1 MKGEKIISTT
11 EMVDVTLTVNG
22 KKSTYT
28 VWKHEKLV
36 DFLHD
41 QLDLPGTRF
50 CCGIGVCRACTV
62 LSRNVQSAPKVP
74 LLSCSTAVV
83 SLNNHYIDT
92 VEGLA
97 QSANQITP
105 LQEEF
110 LKHFSFQCG
119 YCTPGFLMAAT
130 ALIEQ
135 LKQSPIHESE
145 INQTIEQACSEHIC
159 RCTGYVR
166 YYQAIRKVIENTPGT
181 IIKEGSHA

>member
-1 MKGEKIISTT
+1 MKD
-11 EMVDVTLTVNG
+11 MVNININITVNG
-22 KKSTYT
+22 VKSTHK
-28 VWKHEKLV
+28 VWQHEKLI

-41 QLDLPGTRF
+41 ELNLPGTRF

-62 LSRNVQSAPKVP
+62 LTRTVQSAPKVP
-74 LLSCSTAVV
+74 LLSCSVPAVA
-83 SLNNHYIDT
+83 LDNQYIDT

-97 QSANQITP
+97 ETSNQLTT
-105 LQEEF
+105 LQDEF

-135 LKQSPIHESE
+135 LKLSPIHPDK
-145 INQTIEQACSEHIC
+145 INDAIADACGEHIC

-181 IIKEGSHA
+181 LLEGAENV